1 MTDYSQTMIAAD
13 VLTVDDLQALEI
25 AQTPMVIAENATIYD
40 TLPVLYE
47 FVQAHRGHYCP
58 SEDFGEAA
66 GRVEC
71 EALDQL
77 IKALDLLIAITPA
90 IEKGRG

>member
-1 MTDYSQTMIAAD
+1 MKEQPPMTISESAS
-13 VLTVDDLQALEI
+13 
-25 AQTPMVIAENATIYD
+25 IYD
-40 TLPVLYE
+40 TLPTLYP
-47 FVQAHRGHYCP
+47 FIQSQMHHYCP
-58 SEDFGEAA
+58 SESFSAAA

-77 IKALDLLIAITPA
+77 IKAIDMLIAITPA

>member
-1 MTDYSQTMIAAD
+1 MKE
-13 VLTVDDLQALEI
+13 LQA
-25 AQTPMVIAENATIYD
+25 PMVISENATLYD
-40 TLPVLYE
+40 TLPVLYA
-47 FVQAHRGHYCP
+47 FVQSHTGHWAP
-58 SEDFGEAA
+58 TESFEDAA

-90 IEKGRG
+90 ITGN

>member
-1 MTDYSQTMIAAD
+1 MKTFQAPMTISEDAS
-13 VLTVDDLQALEI
+13 
-25 AQTPMVIAENATIYD
+25 IYD
-40 TLPVLYE
+40 TLPTLYV
-47 FVQAHRGHYCP
+47 FVQSHIGHYAP
-58 SEDFGEAA
+58 SESFDDAA

>member
-1 MTDYSQTMIAAD
+1 MKEQSPMT
-13 VLTVDDLQALEI
+13 
-25 AQTPMVIAENATIYD
+25 IAESANLYD
-40 TLPVLYE
+40 TLPALYE
-47 FVQAHRGHYCP
+47 FVQSQMHHYCP
-58 SEDFGEAA
+58 SESFSNAA

-77 IKALDLLIAITPA
+77 IKAIDMLIAITPA

>member
-1 MTDYSQTMIAAD
+1 MREFQAPMTIS
-13 VLTVDDLQALEI
+13 
-25 AQTPMVIAENATIYD
+25 ENASIYD
-40 TLPVLYE
+40 TLPVLYA
-47 FVQAHRGHYCP
+47 FVQSHTGHWAP
-58 SEDFGEAA
+58 TESFEDAA

>member
-1 MTDYSQTMIAAD
+1 MTIS
-13 VLTVDDLQALEI
+13 
-25 AQTPMVIAENATIYD
+25 ENASIYD
-40 TLPVLYE
+40 TLPTLYE
-47 FVQAHRGHYCP
+47 FVQSHIGHYAP
-58 SEDFGEAA
+58 SEKYVDAPS
-66 GRVEC
+66 RVEC

>member
-1 MTDYSQTMIAAD
+1 MKEAPMTISAD
-13 VLTVDDLQALEI
+13 AD
-25 AQTPMVIAENATIYD
+25 IYAV
-40 TLPVLYE
+40 LPVLYE
-47 FVQAHRGHYCP
+47 FVQSHIGHYCP
-58 SEDFGEAA
+58 SESFSDAA

-77 IKALDLLIAITPA
+77 IKAIDMLIAITPA